1 MINDAHSGQ
10 RADNWHS
17 SRWAPPMWSC

>member
-17 SRWAPPMWSC
+17 SRWAPPIWSC